1 MPNICVIQIN
11 VVNMDQ
17 AIDFYSNKLGF
28 QVKSRDHYPYVVVL
42 EHEPNTFILSK
53 VDKPA
58 QIDYPNV
65 AQTLINFQTDN
76 LDGTLKDLKEKGVDL
91 IHETPQTCP
100 VGVYVALRDPSGNV
114 MEILEFRT
122 PTAG

>member
-1 MPNICVIQIN
+1 MTEEL
-11 VVNMDQ
+11 DQ

-53 VDKPA
+53 MEKPA

-65 AQTLINFQTDN
+65 AQTLINFQIDD
-76 LDGTLKDLKEKGVDL
+76 LEGVLKDLKEKGVDL
-91 IHETPQTCP
+91 IHETPQNCP
-100 VGVYVALRDPSGNV
+100 VGVYAALRDPLRKCDGDPGIQDGGSGLAADGSV
-114 MEILEFRT
+114 
-122 PTAG
+122 